1 MPKPPV
7 SRHSGAPVG
16 KGGSPGNAAAIFGKS
31 RNLAPLLSVEQSPDV
46 PTSIFGV
53 ELPREWKRVPI
64 ATHYRIT
71 KKPKELKP
79 QADRSLPF
87 IPMEAV
93 PTNGQMVCK
102 FELRKL
108 AEIKSGIYFESGDI
122 LLSKITPSF
131 ENGKQGMACGL
142 PEKFGYGS
150 TEIIPLQA
158 ITTEA
163 SNIYLFYLLLQ
174 HEIRELLTG
183 KMEGSTGRKRVPE
196 SAIRNLEIPLPPKP
210 EQEKIAAVLWKVQRA
225 IATQDRLIAAT
236 RDLKASAMQRL
247 FTHGLH
253 NEPLKDT
260 EIGPVPEGWELEIL
274 GNIAETTSGGTPN
287 RSETKYYNGNILW
300 VKSGELNDG
309 YIEDTEEKI
318 TTEGLRHSSA
328 KLFQPGTLLIAMYGA
343 TVGKTAIL
351 EVAAAT
357 NQAVCAIFTSP
368 EKVDSEFLR
377 YSLIYDRPE
386 LLSRRYGG
394 AQPNISQTV
403 IRNFTIRC
411 PSLEEQRAIA
421 AALATL
427 DRKLAY
433 HRKKRAALNDLFQTL
448 LHKLMTAK
456 IRVNRLDIDTS
467 EIVQSLIQG
476 VAT

>member
-1 MPKPPV
+1 MSSSDPDLPPNWRA
-7 SRHSGAPVG
+7 STLGEEIALQYG
-16 KGGSPGNAAAIFGKS
+16 KGLPAHARLPGSINVYGSNGVVGQHNAAAVKGPGIVVGRKGSVGEVAFSDSDFWPIDTTYYVENK
-31 RNLAPLLSVEQSPDV
+31 RNHNWLFLYYLLSTAGLDALNSH
-46 PTSIFGV
+46 S
-53 ELPREWKRVPI
+53 
-64 ATHYRIT
+64 
-71 KKPKELKP
+71 
-79 QADRSLPF
+79 
-87 IPMEAV
+87 AV
-93 PTNGQMVCK
+93 P
-102 FELRKL
+102 
-108 AEIKSGIYFESGDI
+108 
-122 LLSKITPSF
+122 
-131 ENGKQGMACGL
+131 GL
-142 PEKFGYGS
+142 
-150 TEIIPLQA
+150 
-158 ITTEA
+158 
-163 SNIYLFYLLLQ
+163 N
-174 HEIRELLTG
+174 R
-183 KMEGSTGRKRVPE
+183 E
-196 SAIRNLEIPLPPKP
+196 SAYPIHCCIPPKP
-210 EQEKIAAVLWKVQRA
+210 EQKKIAAVLWKVQRT

-247 FTHGLH
+247 FTRGLR

-260 EIGPVPEGWELEIL
+260 EIGLIPRSWRFETLS
-274 GNIAETTSGGTPN
+274 NFAETTSGGTPN
-287 RSETKYYNGNILW
+287 RSETKYYNGDILW

-421 AALATL
+421 NALATI
-427 DRKLAY
+427 DRKLVH

-448 LHKLMTAK
+448 LHKLMTAEL
-456 IRVNRLDIDTS
+456 RVTHLDIDTR
-467 EIVQSLIQG
+467 E
-476 VAT
+476 VAQPETREETT